1 MAKNRVNV
9 DKHKRILTELL
20 LDILKSLDGKIV
32 FKGGTAAMLFY
43 ELPRLSL
50 DLDFDIVKE
59 FNSEDI
65 DRIKIIIQKYGRIKD
80 FYNKRYTI
88 FFMLD
93 YEQNT
98 PNIKIEFNKRKW
110 ENNNYEIHRLLGVE
124 LKIADIP
131 TMMTHKA
138 IAITERK
145 LPVARDLFDIYYFLK
160 REYFIN
166 SELLKERINKSPE
179 EYFSLLIKFI
189 KKNYNSKNVLQGVGE
204 LVDEKQ
210 KSWLRKNLV
219 SESIKEI
226 EKYLQSNCYR
236 GRTNR

>member
-1 MAKNRVNV
+1 MVKNEINV

-20 LDILKSLDGKIV
+20 LDIFKSLDDKIA

-43 ELPRLSL
+43 RLPRLSL
-50 DLDFDIVKE
+50 DLDFDILE
-59 FNSEDI
+59 DLNSEDI

-80 FYNKRYTI
+80 FYNKRYTV

-110 ENNNYEIHRLLGVE
+110 KNNNYEIRRLSGVE
-124 LKIADIP
+124 LKIVDIP
-131 TMMTHKA
+131 TMVTHKA
-138 IAITERK
+138 ITITERRM
-145 LPVARDLFDIYYFLK
+145 PVARDLFDIYYFLK
-160 REYFIN
+160 KGYFID
-166 SELLKERINKSPE
+166 SKLLKERINKSPE
-179 EYFSLLIKFI
+179 EYFNSLIKFI

-210 KSWLRKNLV
+210 KDWLRKNLV
-219 SESIKEI
+219 LESIKEI
-226 EKYLQSNCYR
+226 SKYL
-236 GRTNR
+236 

>member
-1 MAKNRVNV
+1 MTKNRVNI

-20 LDILKSLDGKIV
+20 LDILKSLNGKIA

-43 ELPRLSL
+43 GLPRLSL
-50 DLDFDIVKE
+50 DLDFDILE
-59 FNSEDI
+59 DLNSKDI
-65 DRIKIIIQKYGRIKD
+65 DQIKIIIQKYGRIKD
-80 FYNKRYTI
+80 FYDKRYTV

-110 ENNNYEIHRLLGVE
+110 ENNNYEICRLLGVE
-124 LKIADIP
+124 LKIVDIP
-131 TMMTHKA
+131 TMVTHKV

-160 REYFIN
+160 KGYIIDPK
-166 SELLKERINKSPE
+166 LLKERIDKSPE
-179 EYFSLLIKFI
+179 EYFSFLIKFI

-210 KSWLRKNLV
+210 KDWLRKNLV

-226 EKYLQSNCYR
+226 SKYL
-236 GRTNR
+236 